1 MVINS
6 KDTNGDEAFHAEI
19 RQRNVAAA
27 SLADDSVTAAFW
39 VMELIWFQHKT
50 ATKRRPKQR
59 VKRLL
64 GKIS

>member
-19 RQRNVAAA
+19 RQRTVAAA
-27 SLADDSVTAAFW
+27 SVADDSVTAAFW
-39 VMELIWFQHKT
+39 VMELIWFQHNT
-50 ATKRRPKQR
+50 DMKRQPKQR
-59 VKRLL
+59 VERLG